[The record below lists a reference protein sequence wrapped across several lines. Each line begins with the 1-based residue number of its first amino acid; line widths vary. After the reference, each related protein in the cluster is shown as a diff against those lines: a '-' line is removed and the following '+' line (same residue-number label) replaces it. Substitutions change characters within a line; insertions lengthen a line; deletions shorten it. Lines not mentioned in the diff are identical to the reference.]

1 MLATERTEDP
11 RQMLPGEHRIFTRV
25 PFAYP
30 VRWSTDRGESG
41 LASLRDVSRCGVNLS
56 LGSYFRPG
64 PVVRLSF
71 DGIDYCGKTIEVQA
85 LTVWCLPDTN
95 DLGAFVGGFSIVHGE
110 SDTLGAMSE
119 IFYAALR
126 RYAETYC

>member
-1 MLATERTEDP
+1 MLATEGTGEA
-11 RQMLPGEHRIFTRV
+11 RQLLPSEQRVFTRV
-25 PFAYP
+25 PFVHS

-41 LASLRDVSRCGVNLS
+41 LASLRDVSRSGVGLS

-64 PVVRLSF
+64 PVLRLSF
-71 DGIDYCGKTIEVQA
+71 DGMDYCGKPIEVQA
-85 LTVWCLPDTN
+85 LTVWCRAEAHDR
-95 DLGAFVGGFSIVHGE
+95 DAFAGGFSIVHGE
-110 SDTLGAMSE
+110 STTLGAMSE